1 MRGLFVIVLIVCFWG
16 NSVVSAQWDKYP
28 TFDGYISMME
38 EFESNYPELC
48 KIIEIGESV
57 QGRKLLVAKISN
69 NVETDEKEP
78 SFLYHAMIHGDETL
92 GYILMLHLIDYLLT
106 NYATDTLVT
115 KLVDN
120 IEIYIDPLVNPDGTY
135 YGGNST
141 VSGARRNNA
150 NNKDLNRNW
159 PCWCM
164 EGSHKYY
171 GMYDSWEPEVKAV
184 KDFFESDNFVM
195 SADLHSGTE
204 NVMYPSRNIEEVDKE
219 WYLYVCHMYADTA
232 SKYSPSGYDLEV
244 INDNDTLSYNA
255 HGSWMYYPV
264 IYRSCRNITLEL
276 SVRKLLNESDLN
288 DHWDYNYRS
297 LLKYIE
303 QVLFGIQGMVSD
315 SLTGAPLK
323 AKAFVEDH
331 DKDSSIVYSH
341 LPHGDFYRPIFQG
354 TYDVTFSAEGYKSKT
369 IKGVQ
374 VENNEAI
381 VLDVKLVEGQT
392 DIINSTGKTAE
403 LTIDNLNGFVRITFN
418 KEFNSNMEIS
428 IFDMSGKVIKKLNTE
443 TGVGKQTVVW
453 DGLDNNGAA
462 VSKGCYIVRIKSTDN
477 LITKRFIFSR

>member
-1 MRGLFVIVLIVCFWG
+1 MRTLSIALLFICFFG
-16 NSVVSAQWDKYP
+16 NNPLFSDWDKYP
-28 TFDGYISMME
+28 TFPAYLEIME

-57 QGRKLLVAKISN
+57 QGRKLLIAKISD
-69 NVETDEKEP
+69 NVNTEEKKP

-92 GYILMLHLIDYLLT
+92 GYMLTLHLIDYLLT
-106 NYATDTLVT
+106 NYATDTLVA
-115 KLVDN
+115 KLLDN
-120 IEIYIDPLVNPDGTY
+120 IEIYIAPLVNPDGTY

-141 VSGARRNNA
+141 VNSARRNNA

-164 EGSHKYY
+164 QSDHIY
-171 GMYDSWEPEVKAV
+171 GLYDAYEPEVKALKELV
-184 KDFFESDNFVM
+184 ESDNFVM

-219 WYLYVCHMYADTA
+219 WYLYVCRMYADTA

-276 SVRKLLNESDLN
+276 SMTKLLQESQLN

-297 LLKYIE
+297 LLNYIE
-303 QVLFGIQGMVSD
+303 QVLFGIQGRVSD
-315 SLTGAPLK
+315 SLTDEPLK
-323 AKAFVEDH
+323 AKAFVENY

-341 LPHGDFYRPIFQG
+341 LPHGDFYRPIYQG
-354 TYDVTFSAEGYKSKT
+354 TYDVTFSADGYIPKT
-369 IKGVQ
+369 MEDVQ
-374 VENNEAI
+374 VINNAAT
-381 VLDVKLVEGQT
+381 VLDVKLVK
-392 DIINSTGKTAE
+392 DPTGVIDGKNK
-403 LTIDNLNGFVRITFN
+403 LTKVAIYQSNGSVKFSFTNNLNSSIRLA
-418 KEFNSNMEIS
+418 
-428 IFDMSGKVIKKLNTE
+428 IFDISGKLIRRLNPE
-443 TGVGKQTVVW
+443 AGIGKQTIIW
-453 DGLDNNGAA
+453 DGIDNNCAA
-462 VSKGCYIVRIKSTDN
+462 VSNGCYLVKIQIVDEYMA
-477 LITKRFIFSR
+477 KRFIFSR

>member
-1 MRGLFVIVLIVCFWG
+1 MRTLSIALLFICFLG
-16 NSVVSAQWDKYP
+16 NNPLFSDWDKYP
-28 TFDGYISMME
+28 TFPAYLDIME
-38 EFESNYPELC
+38 EFESNYPQLC
-48 KIIEIGESV
+48 KIIDIGESV
-57 QGRKLLVAKISN
+57 QGRKLLVAKISD
-69 NVETDEKEP
+69 NVNTEEKEP

-106 NYATDTLVT
+106 NYATDTLVA

-135 YGGNST
+135 FGGNST
-141 VSGARRNNA
+141 VNSARRNNA

-164 EGSHKYY
+164 QSDHIY
-171 GMYDSWEPEVKAV
+171 GLYDAYEPEVKALKELV
-184 KDFFESDNFVM
+184 ESDNFVM

-276 SVRKLLNESDLN
+276 SITKLLQESQLI

-297 LLKYIE
+297 LLNYIE
-303 QVLFGIQGMVSD
+303 QVLFGIQGTVTD
-315 SLTGAPLK
+315 SVTGAPLK
-323 AKAFVEDH
+323 AKVFVEDH
-331 DKDSSIVYSH
+331 DKDSSIVFSH
-341 LPHGDFYRPIFQG
+341 LPHGDFYRSIFQG
-354 TYDVTFSAEGYKSKT
+354 TYDVTFSADGYIPKT
-369 IKGVQ
+369 IEDVKVG
-374 VENNEAI
+374 NNVAT
-381 VLDVKLVEGQT
+381 VLDVKLVNDPTEVIT
-392 DIINSTGKTAE
+392 SKNKMSEIIVAFNNGLVRFTFNT
-403 LTIDNLNGFVRITFN
+403 NLNGNLQLSLV
-418 KEFNSNMEIS
+418 
-428 IFDMSGKVIKKLNTE
+428 DLSGKLIKKLSTE
-443 TGVGKQTVVW
+443 VGIGKQDIVW
-453 DGLDNNGAA
+453 NGLDDNGAI
-462 VSKGCYIVRIKSTDN
+462 VSNGCYVIRIEYSDRI
-477 LITKRFIFSR
+477 ITKRFILSR

>member
-1 MRGLFVIVLIVCFWG
+1 MRTLSITLLFICFFG
-16 NSVVSAQWDKYP
+16 NNPLFSDWDKYP
-28 TFDGYISMME
+28 TFPAYLEIME

-57 QGRKLLVAKISN
+57 QGRKLLAVKISD
-69 NVETDEKEP
+69 NVNTEEKKP

-92 GYILMLHLIDYLLT
+92 GYMLTLHLIDYLLT
-106 NYATDTLVT
+106 NYATDTLVA
-115 KLVDN
+115 KLLDN
-120 IEIYIDPLVNPDGTY
+120 IEIYIAPLVNPDGTY

-141 VSGARRNNA
+141 VNSARRNNA

-164 EGSHKYY
+164 QSDHIY
-171 GMYDSWEPEVKAV
+171 GLYDAYEPEVKALKELV
-184 KDFFESDNFVM
+184 ESDNFVM

-219 WYLYVCHMYADTA
+219 WYLYVCRMYADTA

-276 SVRKLLNESDLN
+276 SMTKLLQESQLN

-297 LLKYIE
+297 LLNYIE
-303 QVLFGIQGMVSD
+303 QVLFGIQGTVTD
-315 SLTGAPLK
+315 SVTGAPLK

-331 DKDSSIVYSH
+331 DKDSSIVFSH

-354 TYDVTFSAEGYKSKT
+354 TYDVTFSADGYIPKT
-369 IKGVQ
+369 IEDVK
-374 VENNEAI
+374 VENNVAT
-381 VLDVKLVEGQT
+381 VLDVKLVNDPTE
-392 DIINSTGKTAE
+392 IITSKNKMPEIIVAFNNGLVRFTFNT
-403 LTIDNLNGFVRITFN
+403 NLNSNVRLAL
-418 KEFNSNMEIS
+418 
-428 IFDMSGKVIKKLNTE
+428 FDMSGKLISKLNPE
-443 TGVGKQTVVW
+443 TGIGKKTIIW
-453 DGLDNNGAA
+453 DGVDNSGKV
-462 VSKGCYIVRIKSTDN
+462 VSNGCYVVRVEYAN
-477 LITKRFIFSR
+477 RFITKRFIFNR